1 MYLYVISYNYFNSRV
16 MFMKQKNS
24 LVVVLIFIVI
34 IAFCFLICGVIL
46 YIRTNNNNKIE
57 KVDNIITNKFFNK
70 NTLNID
76 FVKSTGRAML
86 LYNVVYGDESSLR
99 HKPDS
104 EIYDSYKLDRYAP
117 DIDKYSSIVEKNFSD
132 KLVYTA
138 SANIY
143 GNIDYKI
150 KPWYFYSYSNDLND
164 FIEKIL
170 EYINFDVSNMSNNEY
185 NAYEYRARAIAL
197 KIMNDHLSNYDNKNE
212 IINYE
217 LKFDNNNP
225 NKNSLYDLYLNLI
238 GSTSKYLSNES
249 NQNKRISV
257 YLNEALNEGL
267 IDKNNFLNN

>member
-1 MYLYVISYNYFNSRV
+1 
-16 MFMKQKNS
+16 MFMKQKNN

-104 EIYDSYKLDRYAP
+104 EIYDNYKLDRYAP

-138 SANIY
+138 RANIY